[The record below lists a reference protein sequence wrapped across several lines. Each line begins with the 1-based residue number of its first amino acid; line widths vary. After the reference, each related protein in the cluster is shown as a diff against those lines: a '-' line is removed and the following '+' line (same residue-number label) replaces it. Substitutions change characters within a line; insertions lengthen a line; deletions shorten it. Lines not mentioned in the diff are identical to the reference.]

1 MNSALNCTRKPISHS
16 SPRDSCDIGF
26 RLQFN
31 AEFTSQVINFHVEHA
46 SYIFL
51 LTFLCVILKEKTKIS
66 RVVRK
71 NKKIRVL
78 VVGNSAYVVRTS
90 LKMEG
95 LYYHLL
101 FSEL

>member
-1 MNSALNCTRKPISHS
+1 M
-16 SPRDSCDIGF
+16 
-26 RLQFN
+26 
-31 AEFTSQVINFHVEHA
+31 NFHIEHA

-51 LTFLCVILKEKTKIS
+51 LTILCVILKEKTKIS

-78 VVGNSAYVVRTS
+78 VVGNSSYVVRTS

-101 FSEL
+101 FSDL